1 VAGFLGHSH
10 HLSINFVVDHNGTP
24 TIISAYHD
32 PQPHMTKSGNDN
44 AKDVN
49 IKVDWF
55 KDPKYEHVSAVLISH
70 N

>member
-1 VAGFLGHSH
+1 
-10 HLSINFVVDHNGTP
+10 
-24 TIISAYHD
+24 
-32 PQPHMTKSGNDN
+32 MTKSGNDN